1 MDNLQIELQII
12 YLTKLF
18 LDLNMKLFYRCK
30 YMQLFLNEQ
39 IFIYQIFC
47 YFCLSH

>member
-18 LDLNMKLFYRCK
+18 LDLNMKLF
-30 YMQLFLNEQ
+30 LSLQ
-39 IFIYQIFC
+39 IYAIVFE
-47 YFCLSH
+47 